1 MPATT
6 DLETR
11 ATELLHELAGP
22 DASFR
27 EHQLEAIADLVE
39 DRARVLC
46 VQRTGWGKSAVY
58 FIATALLRSDPARPA
73 GPTLIVSPLLALMRN
88 QIAAAQR
95 LGIRAHTVNSTNRDA
110 WDEIS
115 GLLAADAVDL
125 LLISPERLNNPKFRT
140 DDAAGVRRV
149 RRAARRRRGA
159 LHLRLGPR
167 LPARLPPHRR
177 HARAAAGG
185 RRRAVHDGDRQ
196 RPRRRRRRGAA
207 ADRRHSEA
215 SLVAYRG
222 PLGRSSLRFEVV
234 ELPGQADRL
243 AWLATYLDAM
253 PGSGIVYT
261 LTKRDAEQVA
271 KWLNAHGVAAE
282 AYTGEI
288 ETERRIAVEDR
299 LLAND
304 LKCVV
309 ATSALGMGY
318 DKPDLGFVVHYQA
331 PGSVIAY
338 YQQVGRAGR
347 AIERAEVVLLRGAED
362 RRIQDFFIEQAFPR
376 RELVDRVL
384 EHLGE
389 VGAEGAS
396 TPELQAMVNLGRG
409 RIDAM
414 LKVLDVEGAVSRD
427 GNRWVREP
435 GSDWAYDAERYEHIT
450 ALRRREQATMANF
463 GADGRCLMRA
473 LQEELDDPGPQDCG
487 RCSVCTGPR
496 YDGPLDPGLVR
507 EAIDHLR
514 SQPLALETKK
524 MAPDAEGRMRKIPA
538 EFVVEEGRAL
548 ARLGD
553 GGWAPGRAGGPRR
566 RALRRRAARRR
577 RPPRARLEPA
587 GALHHRGA
595 LGAPPGRRRRP
606 RRAPVGHARDPVR
619 ARCWQR
625 TGERPRQ
632 REMSNAVLQAANVR
646 GAFAVTGEPPPEG
659 CLLLDDVRLSGW
671 TLAMVGGQLLPAR
684 QRAGL
689 PARARDGVLTWAAG
703 SPGSLVA
710 LCAATAASAG
720 AGAGAAAAEAATFT
734 GQLQEI
740 HGHRLDGSVVEQ
752 SWRVVDG
759 SARRRLSDP
768 QPAGLVGRTV
778 TITDADPQT
787 PVFEGRVRATADRR
801 APPRRRRAR
810 RASSSS
816 IITTPD
822 ERTPVSD
829 EANVRRAIFT
839 EADSA
844 DAFFAQQSSGAS
856 SLTGLVNPD
865 GDVAQVAISQLM
877 AGCDY
882 DAVAAAALA
891 AAERQGWNTA
901 AYDHRVYLH
910 PNSDSCD
917 YGGLGTLPGN
927 DVWSNGYLQWSVIAH
942 ELGHNMGAHHA
953 SALDCRDGGRRVPL
967 SGNCTND
974 EYGDPFDVMGRG
986 GLMSA
991 WHRSQIGQLR
1001 DRDGVA
1007 ARVGEPHAVGRR
1019 RPGRAACR
1027 ACSSRSR
1034 SRACR

>member
-11 ATELLHELAGP
+11 ATALLHALAGP
-22 DASFR
+22 EARFR

-58 FIATALLRSDPARPA
+58 FIATALLRSDRARPA

-125 LLISPERLNNPKFRT
+125 LLISPERLNNPRFRAEMLPAF
-140 DDAAGVRRV
+140 AASVGLLVVDEAHCISDWGHDFRPDYRRI
-149 RRAARRRRGA
+149 ADM
-159 LHLRLGPR
+159 LER
-167 LPARLPPHRR
+167 LPEGVGVLCTTATANDRVVADVEEQLRI
-177 HARAAAGG
+177 GG
-185 RRRAVHDGDRQ
+185 H
-196 RPRRRRRRGAA
+196 
-207 ADRRHSEA
+207 EA

-222 PLGRSSLRFEVV
+222 PLRRSSLRFEVV

-243 AWLATYLDAM
+243 AWLATHLDEL

-384 EHLGE
+384 EHLDAA
-389 VGAEGAS
+389 GAEGAS
-396 TPELQAMVNLGRG
+396 TAELTAIVNLGRG

-414 LKVLDVEGAVSRD
+414 LKVLDVEGAVSRE
-427 GNRWVREP
+427 GNRWIREP

-450 ALRRREQATMANF
+450 ALRRREQATMASF

-473 LQEELDDPGPQDCG
+473 LQEELDDPAPQDCG
-487 RCSVCTGPR
+487 RCAVCTGPR

-538 EFVVEEGRAL
+538 EYVVQEGRAL

-553 GGWAPGRAGGPRR
+553 GGWAAVVRAGLDAGRLDDELLDAVDR
-566 RALRRRAARRR
+566 LVRAWNPPVRYITAVPSARHPGVVDDLGR
-577 RPPRARLEPA
+577 RLEGTLGIPFL
-587 GALHHRGA
+587 ALVA
-595 LGAPPGRRRRP
+595 
-606 RRAPVGHARDPVR
+606 
-619 ARCWQR
+619 R

-632 REMSNAVLQAANVR
+632 REMSNAVRQAANVR
-646 GAFAVTGEPPPEG
+646 GAFSVVGEPPAGEG
-659 CLLLDDVRLSGW
+659 GLLLDDVRLSGW
-671 TLAMVGGQLLPAR
+671 TLAMVGGQLLR
-684 QRAGL
+684 R
-689 PARARDGVLTWAAG
+689 G
-703 SPGSLVA
+703 SG
-710 LCAATAASAG
+710 
-720 AGAGAAAAEAATFT
+720 
-734 GQLQEI
+734 
-740 HGHRLDGSVVEQ
+740 
-752 SWRVVDG
+752 
-759 SARRRLSDP
+759 
-768 QPAGLVGRTV
+768 
-778 TITDADPQT
+778 
-787 PVFEGRVRATADRR
+787 PVFPLALTTA
-801 APPRRRRAR
+801 
-810 RASSSS
+810 
-816 IITTPD
+816 
-822 ERTPVSD
+822 
-829 EANVRRAIFT
+829 F
-839 EADSA
+839 
-844 DAFFAQQSSGAS
+844 
-856 SLTGLVNPD
+856 
-865 GDVAQVAISQLM
+865 
-877 AGCDY
+877 
-882 DAVAAAALA
+882 
-891 AAERQGWNTA
+891 
-901 AYDHRVYLH
+901 
-910 PNSDSCD
+910 
-917 YGGLGTLPGN
+917 
-927 DVWSNGYLQWSVIAH
+927 
-942 ELGHNMGAHHA
+942 
-953 SALDCRDGGRRVPL
+953 
-967 SGNCTND
+967 
-974 EYGDPFDVMGRG
+974 
-986 GLMSA
+986 
-991 WHRSQIGQLR
+991 
-1001 DRDGVA
+1001 
-1007 ARVGEPHAVGRR
+1007 
-1019 RPGRAACR
+1019 
-1027 ACSSRSR
+1027 
-1034 SRACR
+1034 